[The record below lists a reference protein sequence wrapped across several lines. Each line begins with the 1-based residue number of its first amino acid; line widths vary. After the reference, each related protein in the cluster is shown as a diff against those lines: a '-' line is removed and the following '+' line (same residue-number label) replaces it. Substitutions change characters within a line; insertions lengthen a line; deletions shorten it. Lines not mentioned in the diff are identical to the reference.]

1 MKKYNILI
9 VDDIFIN
16 RLLLKA
22 VVGKI
27 SNSLIE
33 AENGLEAVK
42 ILNSENID
50 IVLMDI
56 EMPVMNGIEATKY
69 IRSKMPFPKNKV
81 LIIAVTAYDIRDL
94 LVDNPGFDEILMKPY
109 SSYKILEA
117 IESLEYKMSEFDWF
131 FG

>member
-9 VDDIFIN
+9 VDDIFTN

-27 SNSLIE
+27 SNSVIE

-81 LIIAVTAYDIRDL
+81 LIIAVTAYNICDL
-94 LVDNPGFDEILMKPY
+94 LVDNPGFDEILTKPC
-109 SSYKILEA
+109 SFYKILEA
-117 IESLEYKMSEFDWF
+117 IESLKYKILEFD
-131 FG
+131 